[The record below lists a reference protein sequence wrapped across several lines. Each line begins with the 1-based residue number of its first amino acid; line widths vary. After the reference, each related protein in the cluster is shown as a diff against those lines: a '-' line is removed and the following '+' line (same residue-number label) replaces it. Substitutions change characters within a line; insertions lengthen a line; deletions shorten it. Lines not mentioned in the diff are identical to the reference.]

1 MEIPNETESTTI
13 TATTSVNNIEH
24 KDSEHKFQT
33 DVNLELEKI
42 KNVSLAQIETYLQA
56 EPSTLLTA
64 PFE

>member
-1 MEIPNETESTTI
+1 MEIPNETESTT
-13 TATTSVNNIEH
+13 TTTPVNKIEH
-24 KDSEHKFQT
+24 KDSEDKFQT
-33 DVNLELEKI
+33 DFNLELEKI

>member
-1 MEIPNETESTTI
+1 MEIPNETESTTTT
-13 TATTSVNNIEH
+13 TASVNNIEH
-24 KDSEHKFQT
+24 NFQT